1 MSILIVDNR
10 RVRVTQQYTP
20 SVKASMTEQL
30 IRTVSRHFPTS
41 TIRAVNDSASEDSF
55 EDSLDIPDNTRLVI
69 LSGSSL
75 HLPSDIH
82 VVDRAVSIVE
92 WAREHDVPVLGICFG
107 MQLLAHMYGGKLAR
121 RKSNKPYQYPS
132 AFVNNRPVYF
142 NHTDCVVQLPDGF
155 SSDGKQ
161 HEGGYYTNM
170 KRGTAMLGVQWH
182 PEGSQEGRSW
192 LVTYIQKQ
200 LVR

>member
-20 SVKASMTEQL
+20 SVKASMTEKL

-41 TIRAVNDSASEDSF
+41 TIRAVNDSANDDSF
-55 EDSLDIPDNTRLVI
+55 DDSFDIPDDTRLVI

-75 HLPSDIH
+75 HLPYDIH
-82 VVDRAVSIVE
+82 AVDRAVSIVE
-92 WAREHDVPVLGICFG
+92 WAHKHDVPVLGICFG
-107 MQLLAHMYGGKLAR
+107 MQLLAHMYGGKLSR
-121 RKSNKPYQYPS
+121 RESNKPYQHPS
-132 AFVNNRPVYF
+132 ELVNNCPVYF

-170 KRGTAMLGVQWH
+170 ARGATLGVQWH
-182 PEGSQEGRSW
+182 PEGSQEGRAW
-192 LVTYIQKQ
+192 LLTYIQNR
-200 LVR
+200 L